1 MDPDQ
6 KALADA
12 KKKIKEADPGENPND
27 AIKREAQGEDD
38 DED

>member
-6 KALADA
+6 QALADA
-12 KKKIKEADPGENPND
+12 KKQIKKADPGEDPND
-27 AIKREAQGEDD
+27 VIKREAQGEDD